1 MHLVKARFLIGYV
14 MKNIF
19 LVVVLF
25 LLTVGL
31 KGQVLVTQPGVPVE
45 SEAVTIVFRAD
56 QGTKGLMGYTGEV
69 YAHTGVITSESTSNS
84 DWKYV
89 VAEWDENVEKA
100 RLTRIDTDLYEL
112 ELGPDIRSFYG
123 VPEGEDILRMAFVFR
138 SATKVAGAWKEG
150 KDVGG
155 TDIFVDV
162 FKEGLTALFTLPSDK
177 SLYLPGEAI
186 QVAGSGLNA
195 DGLRL
200 YLNNDL
206 VKETSELSLTHNF
219 NAPLSGA
226 HELRLEAWLGSEVV
240 SETLTFYIREA
251 VSEETRPAGL
261 RRGAN
266 VVDETTAT
274 LVLFAPG
281 KEYVYALGDFNN
293 WAPEADA
300 QMKKDGDYFWLTVTG
315 LEPGVEYAYQYYI
328 DGELALA
335 DPYTNKVLD
344 QWNDRYIPER
354 VYPNLKAF
362 PAEHTKGL
370 ASVLNTAPAVYTWKA
385 EGAQMPEVDKLV
397 VYELLIRDF
406 TDNGDIKT
414 VSDTLDYLQRLGVN
428 AIELMPFNEFEGN
441 DSWGYNPSFFFATD
455 KAYGTQNDYKAF
467 IDACHE
473 RGMVV
478 IMDIVLN
485 HSFSQSPLLQM
496 YFEDGKP
503 AADNPWYNQNHNM
516 QNPDAQ
522 WGYDFNHESVHTQA
536 LVDSILTFWMDEFR
550 IDGFR
555 FDFTKGFTNTP
566 YGPSSWASAYDASRI
581 ALLKRM
587 ANTVWN
593 YKDDA
598 LVIFEHLSDNAE
610 EKELADHGI
619 LLWGNMNHNF
629 SEAVMG
635 YHDGGKSNLSWSSYQ
650 ARGWEQPHLVA
661 YMESHDEERVSYK
674 AKTYGMVEGS
684 YSVRELEAS
693 MKRHQAAAAFLFT
706 VPGPKM
712 IWQFG
717 ELGYD
722 ISIDEGGRLGP
733 KPPKW
738 NYLYVDERKGLWQV
752 YAAMIDLKKNETV
765 FSTENYRMN
774 VTGAVKSI
782 ALDGADN
789 QVRLVGN
796 FDVVPQTVRPG
807 FSSTGLWYNH
817 FEGTTVD
824 VNDVDMELSLEPGE
838 FLLFSSQEMVGF
850 GYVSTVGALSAAETE
865 ASRVFPNPAS
875 ELLHVRSPESLKS
888 WVVYD
893 LHGRM
898 VMQGAAQGLSLSVP
912 TANLLPGLYLL
923 RLQKASGQ
931 VEHHKFYR

>member
-1 MHLVKARFLIGYV
+1 MLLLIGAW
-14 MKNIF
+14 MKAQ
-19 LVVVLF
+19 VVVSE
-25 LLTVGL
+25 
-31 KGQVLVTQPGVPVE
+31 PAIPVE

-56 QGTKGLMGYTGEV
+56 EGTKGLMGYTGEV

-138 SATKVAGAWKEG
+138 SATQVAGAWKEG

-251 VSEETRPAGL
+251 VSEETKPAGL

-293 WAPEADA
+293 WAPEADT

-362 PAEHTKGL
+362 PAEHTTGL

-397 VYELLIRDF
+397 IYELLIRDF
-406 TDNGDIKT
+406 TENGDIKT

-455 KAYGTQNDYKAF
+455 KAYGTKNDYKAF

-566 YGPSSWASAYDASRI
+566 YGTSSWASAYDASRI

-635 YHDGGKSNLSWSSYQ
+635 YHDGGKSDLSWSSYLS
-650 ARGWEQPHLVA
+650 RNWTQPHLVA
-661 YMESHDEERVSYK
+661 YMESHDEERVSYRS
-674 AKTYGMVEGS
+674 KTYGMAEGS
-684 YSVRELEAS
+684 YSARELEAS

-765 FSTENYRMN
+765 FSTENYSMN